1 MEYLVTWMIGLPML
15 VGISWAVW
23 YYWNSSNTLD
33 ERIRNGD
40 LELLN
45 SPNYK
50 ITEVVRA
57 PLGSSVEKVASQVIV
72 PNGGNFVQQSL
83 SDGNIALIPVNSI
96 PRPVRSDPQSTHT
109 SHQLQELLE

>member
-1 MEYLVTWMIGLPML
+1 MEYLVTWLIGLPML

-72 PNGGNFVQQSL
+72 PNGGNFVQQRL
-83 SDGNIALIPVNSI
+83 PDGNIALIPVNSI
-96 PRPVRSDPQSTHT
+96 PKPVKSGPQSKHT

>member
-1 MEYLVTWMIGLPML
+1 MEYLVTWLIGLPML

-72 PNGGNFVQQSL
+72 PNGGNFVQQRL
-83 SDGNIALIPVNSI
+83 PDGNIALIPVNSI
-96 PRPVRSDPQSTHT
+96 PRPVRSDPQSMHT
-109 SHQLQELLE
+109 SHQLQELPE